1 VNQTGGEVSQA
12 GGELERRPENLPEQ
26 LPQHLPEQP
35 QHLPVPYRRGEIAN
49 VIDWPELAAWT
60 RGRGVALLGL
70 ALIAAQLIWKSIFL
84 SNYFFW
90 QDDFH
95 FTELALGHSFSW
107 SYLTFVGAGHLF
119 PGVYAIVWVVARI
132 ALYNWAFASAITVIM
147 LAAAGLAA
155 LRLLR
160 TLFGNRPAI
169 LVLLLIYLLCPLTM
183 LDDRWWSTAIESLPL
198 QIAVFMALNAQ
209 VHYVRTGRFRHAIA
223 AAAWLVVGLIFFEK
237 ALILPLL
244 LLGITSGFLMDG
256 PWPRAIGQCLA
267 RYWKSWLMQVLILAV
282 YAVVFAQSLHTSTA
296 KPTVSGV
303 GQAFSFTWELL
314 KNTFVPGALGGPWQW
329 FPTADAQ
336 YASSAPP
343 GMLAWLSLI
352 VAAVV
357 IIASI
362 ALRSWAWRA
371 WAILAGWLVAADV
384 TPVLLGRVEVL
395 SAGVLAL
402 QSRYV
407 SDALPVLVIC
417 LGLAFLP
424 AAGQP
429 DTRRRSAVLAG
440 IQTGTQAG
448 RLAAA
453 GLVGAFIIGSVWS
466 VQDLQSTTSGLQA
479 RLYIDNAQ
487 AAVAEAPAGTVIAD
501 SQVPAAIMI
510 GAFGQYAD
518 TSRVIGPMENAADT
532 ARIRWTSRPDGTI
545 DNLMVFGTDGRLR
558 QAAIYGQTSAPP
570 ATGRQCH
577 PVARG
582 QVVAAFPAPAAPGS
596 VVLRVAYLADTAAG
610 GANMIIRYGNSTE
623 RLVIEPGLHDGYLP
637 VRGSAAS
644 VTISSPA
651 IRGLCVGDVQA
662 GIIVPSPTGLV
673 IPAAY

>member
-1 VNQTGGEVSQA
+1 MNQTGGEVSQA
-12 GGELERRPENLPEQ
+12 GGELERRPENLP
-26 LPQHLPEQP
+26 QHPSR
-35 QHLPVPYRRGEIAN
+35 HLPVPYRRGEIAN
-49 VIDWPELAAWT
+49 VIDWPELAAWA
-60 RGRGVALLGL
+60 RGRGVVLIGL

-95 FTELALGHSFSW
+95 FIELGLGHSLSW

-119 PGVYAIVWVVARI
+119 PGVYAIVWVAARI

-147 LAAAGLAA
+147 MAAAGLAA

-183 LDDRWWSTAIESLPL
+183 LDVRWWSTAIESLPL

-209 VHYVRTGRFRHAIA
+209 LHYVRTGRFRHAIA

-244 LLGITSGFLMDG
+244 LLGITSAFLMDG
-256 PWPRAIGQCLA
+256 PWPRAIVQCLT
-267 RYWKSWLMQVLILAV
+267 RYWKSWLIQAVILAV
-282 YAVVFAQSLHTSTA
+282 YAVVFEQSLHTSTA
-296 KPTVSGV
+296 KPTVSGL
-303 GQAFSFTWELL
+303 GQVFSFTWELL

-329 FPTADAQ
+329 FPTANAQ

-343 GMLAWLSLI
+343 GTLAWLSLI
-352 VAAVV
+352 VAAGV

-362 ALRSWAWRA
+362 ALRRYAWRA
-371 WAILAGWLVAADV
+371 WAILAGWLLAADV

-395 SAGVLAL
+395 SSGVLAL
-402 QSRYV
+402 QTRYV

-424 AAGQP
+424 LAGQP
-429 DTRRRSAVLAG
+429 DVRRRPAVLAAT
-440 IQTGTQAG
+440 QTGGQAG

-453 GLVGAFIIGSVWS
+453 ALVGAFIIGSVWS
-466 VQDLQSTTSGLQA
+466 VQDLQTTTSGLLT
-479 RLYIDNAQ
+479 RLYVENAQ
-487 AAVAEAPAGTVIAD
+487 AAIAEAPAGTVIAD
-501 SQVPAAIMI
+501 SQVPTSIMI

-518 TSRVIGPMENAADT
+518 ASRVIGPMEDAADA
-532 ARIRWTSRPDGTI
+532 ARIRWTSRPAGTI
-545 DNLMVFGTDGRLR
+545 DHLMVFGTDGRLR
-558 QAAIYGQTSAPP
+558 LAAIYGQTSAPP

-577 PVARG
+577 PAARDR
-582 QVVAAFPAPAAPGS
+582 VVAAFPAPAATGS
-596 VVLRVAYLADTAAG
+596 QVLRIAYLADTAAS
-610 GANMIIRYGNSTE
+610 GADMIIRYGNSTE
-623 RLVIEPGLHDGYLP
+623 RLAIQPGLHDGYLP
-637 VRGSAAS
+637 ITGGAAS

-651 IRGLCVGDVQA
+651 MRGLCVGDVQA

-673 IPAAY
+673 IPSAY

>member
-1 VNQTGGEVSQA
+1 MSQTGGEVGQA
-12 GGELERRPENLPEQ
+12 GGELERRPGN
-26 LPQHLPEQP
+26 LPQHPP
-35 QHLPVPYRRGEIAN
+35 QHLPVLYRRGDAAN
-49 VIDWPELAAWT
+49 VIDWPELATWA
-60 RGRGVALLGL
+60 RNRGVVVFGL
-70 ALIAAQLIWKSIFL
+70 VLIAAQLIWKSIFI

-95 FTELALGHSFSW
+95 FLELGLGHSLSW

-160 TLFGNRPAI
+160 TLFGDRPAI
-169 LVLLLIYLLCPLTM
+169 LVPLLIYLLCPLTM
-183 LDDRWWSTAIESLPL
+183 LDLRWWSAAIESLPL
-198 QIAVFMALNAQ
+198 QIAIFMALNAQ
-209 VHYVRTGRFRHAIA
+209 VRYVRTDRFRHAAA
-223 AAAWLVVGLIFFEK
+223 AAAWLVIGLIFFEK

-244 LLGITSGFLMDG
+244 LLGITSGFLMEG
-256 PWPRAIGQCLA
+256 PWPRAIGRCLA
-267 RYWKSWLMQVLILAV
+267 RYWKSWLMQALILAV
-282 YAVVFAQSLHTSTA
+282 YAVVLAQSLHTSTA
-296 KPTVSGV
+296 QPTVSGV
-303 GQAFSFTWELL
+303 ADVFSFTWELL

-329 FPTADAQ
+329 FPIADAQ

-343 GMLAWLSLI
+343 GTLAWLALI
-352 VAAVV
+352 VAAAV

-362 ALRSWAWRA
+362 ALRARAWRA

-384 TPVLLGRVEVL
+384 TPVVLGRVEVL
-395 SAGVLAL
+395 SAGALAL
-402 QSRYV
+402 QTRYV
-407 SDALPVLVIC
+407 SDAVPVLVIC

-424 AAGQP
+424 LAGQP
-429 DTRRRSAVLAG
+429 DIRRRLAVP
-440 IQTGTQAG
+440 TGTQAG

-466 VQDLQSTTSGLQA
+466 VQDLQSTTSGVQA

-501 SQVPAAIMI
+501 SPVPTAIMI
-510 GAFGQYAD
+510 GAFGQDAG
-518 TSRVIGPMENAADT
+518 TSRVIGPMEDAAAA

-545 DNLMVFGTDGRLR
+545 DHLMVFGADGRLR
-558 QAAIYGQTSAPP
+558 LAAIYGQTSSPP

-577 PVARG
+577 PASRG
-582 QVVAAFPAPAAPGS
+582 RVVATFPVPADPHS
-596 VVLRVAYLADTAAG
+596 QVLRIAYLADSAAG
-610 GANMIIRYGNSTE
+610 GANMIIRYGNAVHQ
-623 RLVIEPGLHDGYLP
+623 LAIQPGLHSGYLP
-637 VRGSAAS
+637 ISGSAAS

-651 IRGLCVGDVQA
+651 TRGLCVGDVQA